1 MALNK
6 TKKMAELKTIT
17 VEGKQVP
24 LTKNGL
30 PNRVYLS
37 KEAREVVATY
47 ADKQKKDKK
56 EIMLK
61 ELTEQLAKLK

>member
-1 MALNK
+1 
-6 TKKMAELKTIT
+6 MAEKKTIPL
-17 VEGKQVP
+17 EGKQVP

-37 KEAREVVATY
+37 KEAREVVAAY
-47 ADKQKKDKK
+47 AEKQKKEKK

-61 ELTEQLAKLK
+61 ELTDQLAKLK

>member
-1 MALNK
+1 MA
-6 TKKMAELKTIT
+6 KTIT
-17 VEGKQVP
+17 IEGKEVP

-37 KEAREVVATY
+37 KEAKEVVAAY

-56 EIMLK
+56 EIMIK
-61 ELTEQLAKLK
+61 ELTDQLAKLG